1 MTSEPA
7 TSTPAADEPVDD
19 DLEEFV
25 RGQRGG
31 GVHPVR
37 IVLAVA
43 AVLASAWVLLPT
55 IDELAFHFRRQAEPL
70 DIADGRAEVLA
81 RVPDGTWVKA
91 SVVLGNKAAEIPAW
105 RSGSLRFGP
114 ITVREAVGAPL
125 FIEFDSQAHKDLL
138 PFSDVTVEGRLVS
151 FAADS
156 ELGTV
161 RQYFETRMGLAVSP
175 GARAIVVDEK
185 PGAMTTYLLAW
196 IVSLSVV
203 VFSIGGIV
211 RRLRPR

>member
-1 MTSEPA
+1 MTTEP
-7 TSTPAADEPVDD
+7 PADDPLDD

-25 RGQRGG
+25 RGQRSG

-43 AVLASAWVLLPT
+43 AVLASAWVLVPT
-55 IDELAFHFRRQAEPL
+55 IDELAFHFRRQAAPL
-70 DIADGRAEVLA
+70 DIADARPDVLA
-81 RVPDGTWVKA
+81 KVPDGTWVKA

-114 ITVREAVGAPL
+114 ITVREVVGAPL
-125 FIEFDSQAHKDLL
+125 FIEFDSQTHKDLL
-138 PFSDVTVEGRLVS
+138 PFSDVAVSGRLVS
-151 FAADS
+151 FAANS
-156 ELGTV
+156 ELGAV
-161 RQYFETRMGLAVSP
+161 RQWFETRMGLSVSP
-175 GARAIVVDEK
+175 TARAIVVDEK
-185 PGAMTTYLLAW
+185 PGAMTTYLVAW
-196 IVSLSVV
+196 IASMAVV

>member
-1 MTSEPA
+1 MNLEP
-7 TSTPAADEPVDD
+7 PAPSVADDPLDD

-25 RGQRGG
+25 RGQRSG

-43 AVLASAWVLLPT
+43 AVLASAWVLVPT
-55 IDELAFHFRRQAEPL
+55 IDELAFHFRRQA
-70 DIADGRAEVLA
+70 
-81 RVPDGTWVKA
+81 A

-114 ITVREAVGAPL
+114 ITVREVVGAPL
-125 FIEFDSQAHKDLL
+125 FIEFDSQTHKELL
-138 PFSDVTVEGRLVS
+138 PFSDVAVSGRLVS
-151 FAADS
+151 FAANS
-156 ELGTV
+156 ELGAV
-161 RQYFETRMGLAVSP
+161 RQWFETRMGLSVSP
-175 GARAIVVDEK
+175 TARAIVVDEK
-185 PGAMTTYLLAW
+185 PGAMTTYLVAW
-196 IVSLSVV
+196 IASMAVV

>member
-1 MTSEPA
+1 MSTEP
-7 TSTPAADEPVDD
+7 TPSVSADEPLDD

-25 RGQRGG
+25 RGQNSG

-43 AVLASAWVLLPT
+43 AVLASAWVLVPT
-55 IDELAFHFRRQAEPL
+55 IDELAFHFRQQAEPL
-70 DIADGRAEVLA
+70 DIADGRADVLA
-81 RVPDGTWVKA
+81 KVPDGTWVKA

-114 ITVREAVGAPL
+114 ITVREVVGAPL
-125 FIEFDSQAHKDLL
+125 FVEFASDAHKDLL
-138 PFSDVTVEGRLVS
+138 PFSDVEVAGRLVS
-151 FAADS
+151 FGADS
-156 ELGTV
+156 ELSSV
-161 RQYFETRMGLAVSP
+161 RQWFETRMGLAVSP
-175 GARAIVVDEK
+175 AARAIVVDEK
-185 PGAMTTYLLAW
+185 PGAMTTYLVAW
-196 IVSLSVV
+196 IVSMAVV